1 VDSLLE
7 KPLHAA
13 AESGRIDCVQLLLE
27 HGADVN
33 QPQAGNGWEWLGTC
47 SRVVFTGND
56 QASISDLAHEI

>member
-1 VDSLLE
+1 MDPLCRQAGANIEAVDRLLE

-33 QPQAGNGWEWLGTC
+33 QPQAGNGWDLGP
-47 SRVVFTGND
+47 VAG
-56 QASISDLAHEI
+56 